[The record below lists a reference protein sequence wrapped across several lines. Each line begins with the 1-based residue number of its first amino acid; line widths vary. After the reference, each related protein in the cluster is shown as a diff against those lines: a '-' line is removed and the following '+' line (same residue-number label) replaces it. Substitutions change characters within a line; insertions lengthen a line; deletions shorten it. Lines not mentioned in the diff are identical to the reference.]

1 MAEKKQEARR
11 VSSNLQQFLQHA
23 LNCSNPSCIL
33 PHCVN
38 TKLKLQHSRGCKK
51 RSCTICQEVRSM
63 ASKHSESCVDYNC
76 RIPFCMEAKLDT
88 HERAQLNLSKC
99 LDGTVDNDQCAVGSA
114 SIGRAIAMTA
124 RPQGCLES
132 LNNSHDRESAPNLT
146 LATPPPSPSVSRLGL
161 SMYSYPPMTANSTH
175 NNPASFH
182 NITASTNS
190 PHHCLSK
197 NNAFKSKI
205 NSVASDSASSPWHG
219 FVKPLPAYHDSTL
232 TTNTQERTTW
242 PSLATGKQ
250 NTAANTH
257 VTTDLSSLSLHI
269 RQQNDAVGVRV
280 SQNTNKQIHKSTDQL
295 PETTCFSTQVEACHS
310 SPLSMGIG
318 LSGSLAKVKRAR
330 NTRALVK
337 ARLVDTLYDIL
348 QLIKRTSS
356 TEELLMCI
364 RSLSI
369 ALGELIKK
377 S

>member
-1 MAEKKQEARR
+1 MAEQK
-11 VSSNLQQFLQHA
+11 QFLQHA
-23 LNCSNPSCIL
+23 LDCSNPSCIL

-51 RSCTICQEVRSM
+51 RNCTICQEVRYM

-88 HERAQLNLSKC
+88 HERAQLNLSKF
-99 LDGTVDNDQCAVGSA
+99 LDGTVDNDQSAVGSA
-114 SIGRAIAMTA
+114 SIGRAIAMIA
-124 RPQGCLES
+124 RPQGC
-132 LNNSHDRESAPNLT
+132 HDRESAPNLT

-161 SMYSYPPMTANSTH
+161 GLSMDSYPSVTANSTH

-182 NITASTNS
+182 NTSASTNS

-197 NNAFKSKI
+197 NNAVKSNI

-219 FVKPLPAYHDSTL
+219 FVKPIPAYHDSTL

-242 PSLATGKQ
+242 PSLATGGQ

-280 SQNTNKQIHKSTDQL
+280 SQNTNKRIHKSTDQL
-295 PETTCFSTQVEACHS
+295 QVEACHS

-318 LSGSLAKVKRAR
+318 LSCSLAKVKRTH

-337 ARLVDTLYDIL
+337 ARLIDTLYNIL

-364 RSLSI
+364 TSLST